1 MKYLVTES
9 QFKKLQEFFNPEDEN
24 NIVGNPSENTLMIA
38 DFLLKQN
45 IVEIQRMLILDDEI
59 EIYGFLNHPLDY
71 FTDNSVGFNVHTI
84 DGDVHVNVVGKDDDN
99 EGDDELRDQVY
110 LYIRELAEQY
120 PFINWYIEGARL

>member
-24 NIVGNPSENTLMIA
+24 NIVGDPSENTLMIA

-71 FTDNSVGFNVHTI
+71 FSDNSVGFNVHTI

>member
-1 MKYLVTES
+1 MKYLITES

>member
-71 FTDNSVGFNVHTI
+71 FSDNSVGFNVHTI

-110 LYIRELAEQY
+110 LYVQELAKQY
-120 PFINWYIEGARL
+120 PFINWYIEGARI

>member
-1 MKYLVTES
+1 
-9 QFKKLQEFFNPEDEN
+9 
-24 NIVGNPSENTLMIA
+24 MIA